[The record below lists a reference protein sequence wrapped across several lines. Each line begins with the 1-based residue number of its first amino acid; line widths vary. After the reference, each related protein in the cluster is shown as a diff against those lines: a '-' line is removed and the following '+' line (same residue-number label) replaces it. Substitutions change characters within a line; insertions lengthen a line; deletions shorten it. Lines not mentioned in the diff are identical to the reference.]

1 MLGKIINYYTIKN
14 QVFIVFET
22 KKIIATIIDDGICN
36 FKEEETSS
44 FAVDVNGFI
53 FDYINPV
60 VEKIDNAIK
69 ITHGRY
75 KYVINDNF
83 ILSIYF
89 DDVLISSDISYYNNK
104 TNEFID
110 NSLLEA
116 EGHAVNIE
124 EEYKYIISKKIN
136 SNDCLYGLGDKT
148 GFLNKRGYEYD
159 MWNTDDPAPHVDS
172 FKALYKS
179 IPFFIVFN
187 KSYSYGYFFDNT
199 YKSNFNMA
207 KNNSEVVSIGFT
219 DGPLNYYFIGGNN
232 LKDVVSN
239 YTYITGRMDM
249 PKRFT
254 LGYHQSRWS
263 YSTKD
268 EVIKLVDNFKKYD
281 IPLECVHLDI
291 DYMDGYRVF
300 TVNDERFSDFKN
312 FTEEMKNKGVKLV
325 TIIDPG
331 VKVDSNYDV
340 YNYIVKNKLVATE
353 NNEVYVN
360 SVWPG
365 ESVYPSFIDPK
376 LRTYWGE
383 LDGKMLDLG
392 VSGIWND
399 MNEPASFNGPLPSKV
414 EFFDGNRIH
423 YHDEV
428 HNIYGHYMA
437 KATYEGMKKHNN
449 ERPFVITRACYA
461 GTQKYSTVWTGDNH
475 SIWSHLQM
483 AIPQICNL
491 GLSGF
496 AFAGCD
502 VGGFSSDATKELLIR
517 WAELGAI
524 TPLFRNHSAMG
535 TKRQEPWEFDDET
548 ISIYRKAVKLRYEI
562 IPYYYDLFFEAA
574 NTGIPAFRAV
584 VLEYPED
591 SNTYEIND
599 EVMLG
604 ANILASPVVEQGKRN
619 KLVYLPS
626 GTNWYDYYSYD
637 KFEPGYHIYDA
648 PLDKLP
654 LFVKEGAIIPKY
666 PNYES
671 LDDPKTIIFEIYP
684 GDGTYIHYQDNGV
697 DFNYEEGEY
706 NIYEIS
712 HIDGNI
718 RIDLSYNGY
727 KLYDKIYIK
736 YKNNIQEYKEIGTI
750 LKIE

>member
-69 ITHGRY
+69 ITHGLY

-104 TNEFID
+104 TNEFVD

-116 EGHAVNIE
+116 EGHAVNTE

-365 ESVYPSFIDPK
+365 ESVYPSFINPK

-637 KFEPGYHIYDA
+637 KFEPGYHIYDT

-671 LDDPKTIIFEIYP
+671 LDDPKNIIFEIYP

>member
-69 ITHGRY
+69 ITHGLY

-83 ILSIYF
+83 MLSIYF

-104 TNEFID
+104 TNEFVD

-116 EGHAVNIE
+116 EGHAVNTE

-365 ESVYPSFIDPK
+365 ESVYPSFINPK

-637 KFEPGYHIYDA
+637 KFEPGYHIYDT

-671 LDDPKTIIFEIYP
+671 LDDPKNIIFEIYP

>member
-1 MLGKIINYYTIKN
+1 MLGKIIDYYTIKN

-44 FAVDVNGFI
+44 FSVDVNGFI

-69 ITHGRY
+69 ITHGLY

-83 ILSIYF
+83 MLSIYF

-104 TNEFID
+104 TNEFVD

-116 EGHAVNIE
+116 EGHAVNTE

-548 ISIYRKAVKLRYEI
+548 ISIYRKAVKLRYEL

-637 KFEPGYHIYDA
+637 EFEPGYHIYDA

-684 GDGTYIHYQDNGV
+684 GDGTYIHYQDNGI

>member
-44 FAVDVNGFI
+44 FAVDVNDFI
-53 FDYINPV
+53 FDYINPI

-69 ITHGRY
+69 ITHGLY

-83 ILSIYF
+83 MLSIYF

-104 TNEFID
+104 TNEFVD

-116 EGHAVNIE
+116 EGHAVNTE

-281 IPLECVHLDI
+281 IPLEYVHLDI

-353 NNEVYVN
+353 NNEVYIN
-360 SVWPG
+360 SVWLG

-414 EFFDGNRIH
+414 EFSDGNRIH

-517 WAELGAI
+517 WAQLGAL

-562 IPYYYDLFFEAA
+562 IPYYYALFFDAA

-584 VLEYPED
+584 VLAYPED

-637 KFEPGYHIYDA
+637 KFEPGYHIYYA
-648 PLDKLP
+648 SLDKIP
-654 LFVKEGAIIPKY
+654 LFFNEGA
-666 PNYES
+666 
-671 LDDPKTIIFEIYP
+671 
-684 GDGTYIHYQDNGV
+684 
-697 DFNYEEGEY
+697 
-706 NIYEIS
+706 
-712 HIDGNI
+712 
-718 RIDLSYNGY
+718 
-727 KLYDKIYIK
+727 
-736 YKNNIQEYKEIGTI
+736 
-750 LKIE
+750 